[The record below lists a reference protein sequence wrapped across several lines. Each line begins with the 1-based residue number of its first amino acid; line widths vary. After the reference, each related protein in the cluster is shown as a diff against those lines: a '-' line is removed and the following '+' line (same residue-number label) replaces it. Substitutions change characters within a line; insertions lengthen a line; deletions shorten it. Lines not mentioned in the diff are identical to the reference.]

1 AENGSLSTICIYS
14 AVGGFFYSVLSIGF
28 VGFGNWT
35 LNFIFLLALLSVFL
49 GWKLKLD

>member
-1 AENGSLSTICIYS
+1 
-14 AVGGFFYSVLSIGF
+14 
-28 VGFGNWT
+28 FGNWT

>member
-1 AENGSLSTICIYS
+1 
-14 AVGGFFYSVLSIGF
+14 GGFFYSVLSIGF
-28 VGFGNWT
+28 IGFGNWT

>member
-1 AENGSLSTICIYS
+1 
-14 AVGGFFYSVLSIGF
+14 
-28 VGFGNWT
+28 GNWT